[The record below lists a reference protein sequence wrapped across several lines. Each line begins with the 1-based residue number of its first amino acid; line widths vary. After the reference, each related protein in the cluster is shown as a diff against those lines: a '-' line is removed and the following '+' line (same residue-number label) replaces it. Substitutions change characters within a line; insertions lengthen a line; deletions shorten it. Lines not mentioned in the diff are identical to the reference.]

1 MGQGLSGFP
10 HTNLPLPLV
19 HAKQHTALF
28 AQRHYR
34 FFSKSP
40 WQEQA
45 LHTSNDVHCTSL
57 PPMPAFKIGGAKALR
72 DALAARGPA
81 APASPPPTVANEA
94 SATADIYAG
103 SPLSLVA
110 LDLVD
115 LSTLP
120 PAQPIED
127 VLRELQPGLSL
138 HSAPGRGRFL
148 VATRAFAAGEVI
160 LRERAFAGLDY
171 TVSRGDD
178 RAIVGAL
185 RADIPRDD
193 VLARFLQLEP
203 TRSRIEAS
211 SSSSPLPLLSII
223 APPVHWNGFQT
234 HVGAGRAR
242 IPIQL
247 CTTACSMFNHTCEP
261 NVAYEAADDDGP
273 VVEGPA
279 DDGMPRPSPS
289 SRPRRPLPVVTFSA
303 TRPIAVGEEV
313 TFSYVDA
320 AADVVDRRLRLREG
334 YGFDCDCRRCERE
347 MAEAGSREEAY
358 ARLCTE

>member
-1 MGQGLSGFP
+1 
-10 HTNLPLPLV
+10 
-19 HAKQHTALF
+19 
-28 AQRHYR
+28 
-34 FFSKSP
+34 
-40 WQEQA
+40 
-45 LHTSNDVHCTSL
+45 
-57 PPMPAFKIGGAKALR
+57 MPAFKIGGAKALR

-81 APASPPPTVANEA
+81 APASPTNEA
-94 SATADIYAG
+94 SATADIFAG

-120 PAQPIED
+120 PAPPIED
-127 VLRELQPGLSL
+127 VLRELQPGVSL

-203 TRSRIEAS
+203 TRSRMEAS

-261 NVAYEAADDDGP
+261 NVAYEAADDDGR
-273 VVEGPA
+273 VVEGPT
-279 DDGMPRPSPS
+279 DDGRP
-289 SRPRRPLPVVTFSA
+289 RPRRPLPVVTFSA